1 LHKTS
6 AFPQI
11 IKLYLLSNV
20 KKKLANFADPVS
32 TFRTFLDSLPLWKK
46 FNL

>member
-11 IKLYLLSNV
+11 ILYLLSNV

-32 TFRTFLDSLPLWKK
+32 TFRTFLGQFAGLKK
-46 FNL
+46 I